1 VIAFMVGTG
10 RCGSTLIEE
19 ILLRHPGTGF
29 ISNLDDKFSVLNRT
43 GRGNSSLYRR
53 SAPRDA
59 SLKAFAYR
67 TRLLESNRLRVGPSE
82 GWQILD
88 RHIMTGFS
96 KPARD
101 LLASDAT
108 PYLQQRTKDF
118 FDTRMAAQGCD
129 VFVHRLTGWP
139 RTGFLAAA
147 YPDMRVLHVV
157 RDPRAIANSMLQ
169 QGWWDGWRGPEN
181 WYLGPLPQRWQE
193 VYLASDRSFVTL
205 AAIGVAMLLD
215 AMADARA
222 LHPAD
227 AWLDVRY
234 EDVLADP
241 RAEYERILKFL
252 DLRWDDDFEQGFAKH
267 QISAERSA
275 AFRRDLDA
283 GQLAAMTE
291 VLTATM
297 QQWGYDLGADSA

>member
-1 VIAFMVGTG
+1 MITFMVGTG

-19 ILLRHPGTGF
+19 ILLRHPRTGF

-108 PYLQQRTKDF
+108 PYLRARTRDF
-118 FDTRMAAQGCD
+118 FDARMAAQDCD

-147 YPDMRVLHVV
+147 YPKMRVVHVV
-157 RDPRAIANSMLQ
+157 RDPRAIASSMLQ

-181 WYLGPLPQRWQE
+181 WYLGPLPEQWQK
-193 VYLASDRSFVTL
+193 VYLDADRSFVTL
-205 AAIGVAMLLD
+205 AAIGVAMLLE
-215 AMADARA
+215 AMIAARSV
-222 LHPAD
+222 HPSD

-234 EDVLADP
+234 EDVLDDP
-241 RAEYERILKFL
+241 RRQYERMLTFLGLK
-252 DLRWDDDFEQGFAKH
+252 WDDEFERGFNRH
-267 QISAERSA
+267 QITPSRSD

-283 GQLAAMTE
+283 GQLAAMTD
-291 VLTATM
+291 VLA
-297 QQWGYDLGADSA
+297 QQLSEWGYE

>member
-19 ILLRHPGTGF
+19 ILLRHQRTGF

-43 GRGNSSLYRR
+43 GRGNSALYRR

-59 SLKAFAYR
+59 TLKAFAYR

-88 RHIMTGFS
+88 RHLMTGFS

-101 LLASDAT
+101 LLATDAT
-108 PYLQQRTKDF
+108 PFLRGRTRDF
-118 FDTRMAAQGCD
+118 FDARMAAQDCD

-147 YPDMRVLHVV
+147 YPDMRVIHVV
-157 RDPRAIANSMLQ
+157 RDPRAVASSMLQ

-181 WYLGPLPQRWQE
+181 WYLGALPDRWQQ
-193 VYLASDRSFVTL
+193 VYLESDRSFVTL

-215 AMADARA
+215 AMTAARD

-234 EDVLADP
+234 EDVLDDP
-241 RAEYERILKFL
+241 RGQYERMLAFL
-252 DLRWDDDFEQGFAKH
+252 HLGWDDEFERGFSRHDIQAG
-267 QISAERSA
+267 RSE
-275 AFRRDLDA
+275 AFRRDLDDQ
-283 GQLAAMTE
+283 QLRALSD
-291 VLTATM
+291 VLGHHLNE
-297 QQWGYDLGADSA
+297 WGYG